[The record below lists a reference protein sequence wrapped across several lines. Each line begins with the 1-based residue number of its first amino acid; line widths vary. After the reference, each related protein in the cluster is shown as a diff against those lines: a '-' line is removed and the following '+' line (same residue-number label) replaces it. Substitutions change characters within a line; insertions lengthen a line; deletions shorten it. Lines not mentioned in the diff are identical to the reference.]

1 MFTPPW
7 SEEEEAA
14 DVQPFDLVFIVQ
26 GGVPDDDPADG
37 DGVEPGHGGQGA
49 GAADLDEIADFR
61 WQLASQRAIHQVE
74 LLELVAELVDVV
86 RERKARIV
94 GGKSHFVPPRFHAK
108 DLDRQSA
115 RKPVPVELE
124 LLEARELS
132 KLGRQLACEGQS
144 ARVLVSAD
152 RSFRARID
160 GPHPREH
167 CSRAPDI

>member
-1 MFTPPW
+1 MEPSISSFFY
-7 SEEEEAA
+7 
-14 DVQPFDLVFIVQ
+14 VQP
-26 GGVPDDDPADG
+26 
-37 DGVEPGHGGQGA
+37 

-94 GGKSHFVPPRFHAK
+94 GGKNHFVPPRFHAK

-152 RSFRARID
+152 RSFLTQGNVFTDDQID
-160 GPHPREH
+160 AYIDLKMEEVIALEHAPHPIEFQMYY
-167 CSRAPDI
+167 SV